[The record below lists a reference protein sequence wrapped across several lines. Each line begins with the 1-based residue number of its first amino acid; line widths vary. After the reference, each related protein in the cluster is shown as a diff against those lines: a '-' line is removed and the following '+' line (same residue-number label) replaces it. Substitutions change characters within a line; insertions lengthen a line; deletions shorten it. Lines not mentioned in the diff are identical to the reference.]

1 MILALKVKDS
11 FSSIFTNTNKKMV
24 KKNRKNSF
32 KCFPQPKVHDESFI
46 SKAVFLFKVNVQYV
60 LLWLSTYLEN
70 QGKYGKHCW
79 LNSSPT
85 IYSCRRWNTY
95 WFQQYRLRCCW
106 EFAVMHLRAEEMPCM
121 YTQSTTNTWF
131 SPKFA
136 YEQVHSDR
144 LKPNKAAVILQE

>member
-60 LLWLSTYLEN
+60 LLWLSTYLEKSR
-70 QGKYGKHCW
+70 QIWKALLAELLTHHLFLPKMEYLLISAVQTQLLLG
-79 LNSSPT
+79 
-85 IYSCRRWNTY
+85 I
-95 WFQQYRLRCCW
+95 CCNAS
-106 EFAVMHLRAEEMPCM
+106 E
-121 YTQSTTNTWF
+121 S
-131 SPKFA
+131 
-136 YEQVHSDR
+136 
-144 LKPNKAAVILQE
+144 